1 MPRVLS
7 AAAAKSIL
15 AEDTAETWLCLLTIT
30 HPDLQTIRI
39 VNNTEPVARGS
50 TVWQPYPFE
59 ASFPDDT
66 DDATPNV
73 SLRID
78 NVDRDITRQIKAL
91 QGPRPQVRLEAVL
104 ASQPSV
110 VEMGPFNFSVLQVD
124 FDIMELAVQLGY
136 QEDFLNQGVPAQT
149 YTPSNSPGLFV

>member
-7 AAAAKSIL
+7 PVAAQSIL
-15 AEDTAETWLCLLTIT
+15 AQETEELWLILLTIT
-30 HPDLQTIRI
+30 HPDLEAIRI
-39 VNNTEPVARGS
+39 VNNTEPVSRGS
-50 TVWQPYPFE
+50 TTWNPCSFE

-73 SLRID
+73 ALRID
-78 NVDRDITRQIKAL
+78 NVDREITRQIKAL

-124 FDIMELAVQLGY
+124 FDLMELEVQIGY

>member
-7 AAAAKSIL
+7 AAAARSIL

-39 VNNTEPVARGS
+39 VNNTEPVAWGS
-50 TVWQPYPFE
+50 AVWQPYPFE

-78 NVDRDITRQIKAL
+78 NVDRDITRKIKEL
-91 QGPRPQVRLEAVL
+91 QGQRPQVRLEAVL

-110 VEMGPFNFSVLQVD
+110 VEMGPFSFSVLQVD
-124 FDIMELAVQLGY
+124 FDIMELGVQIGY

>member
-1 MPRVLS
+1 MPRILS
-7 AAAAKSIL
+7 PTAAKSIVAL
-15 AEDTAETWLCLLTIT
+15 ETDELLVCLLTIS
-30 HPDLQTIRI
+30 HPDMETVRI
-39 VNNTEPVARGS
+39 VNNTEPVVRGS
-50 TVWQPYPFE
+50 TTWHPYSFE

-73 SLRID
+73 TLRID
-78 NVDRDITRQIKAL
+78 NLDLEIIRKVRSL

-110 VEMGPFNFSVLQVD
+110 VEMGPYIFSVLQVD
-124 FDIMELAVQLGY
+124 FDLMELEVQIGY

-149 YTPSNSPGLFV
+149 YTPSSSPGLFP

>member
-1 MPRVLS
+1 MPRILS
-7 AAAAKSIL
+7 PAAARAVV
-15 AEDTAETWLCLLTIT
+15 AAETDELLLCLLTIT

-104 ASQPSV
+104 ASQPGT
-110 VEMGPFNFSVLQVD
+110 VEMGPFNFTVLQVD
-124 FDIMELAVQLGY
+124 FDIMELSVQIGY

>member
-1 MPRVLS
+1 MPRILS
-7 AAAAKSIL
+7 SVAAQSIL
-15 AEDTAETWLCLLTIT
+15 AEETAEAWLCLLTIT

-39 VNNTEPVARGS
+39 VNNTEPVVRGS
-50 TVWQPYPFE
+50 AVWNPCSFE

-110 VEMGPFNFSVLQVD
+110 VEMGPFTFSVLQVD
-124 FDIMELAVQLGY
+124 FDLMELEVQLGY
-136 QEDFLNQGVPAQT
+136 QEDFLNQGVPAQM
-149 YTPSNSPGLFV
+149 YTPSTSPGLFV